1 MMSTLLEKK
10 LIFIRVNVRS
20 KITIKT
26 MRVKITKN
34 NQIALVTII
43 RDSLYK
49 SVKHRVVIKNHN
61 FRI

>member
-10 LIFIRVNVRS
+10 LIFVQVSVKS
-20 KITIKT
+20 KVTIET

-34 NQIALVTII
+34 NQVALVAII
-43 RDSLYK
+43 RDPLYK
-49 SVKHRVVIKNHN
+49 SVKHKVVIKNHN